1 MHKINK
7 KVNKVGDK
15 MNAYPFQIPM
25 INQNNYFYILKE
37 IEKIKKQIKELE
49 EQINIKNDNNYLK
62 KDDNY
67 YMI

>member
-15 MNAYPFQIPM
+15 MNAYPFQIPI
-25 INQNNYFYILKE
+25 INQNDYFYILKE
-37 IEKIKKQIKELE
+37 IEKIKIQIKQLE